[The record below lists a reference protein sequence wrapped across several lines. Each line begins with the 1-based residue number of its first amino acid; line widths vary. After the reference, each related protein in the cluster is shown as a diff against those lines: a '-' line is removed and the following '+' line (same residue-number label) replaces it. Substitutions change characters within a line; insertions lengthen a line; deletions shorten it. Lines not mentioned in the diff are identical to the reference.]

1 MCQPTP
7 TFGQLAAHGVIQYH
21 PFWWTFKEVAHLY
34 GEIFKDETYE
44 VLQKWPWSFGWC
56 HEFVQGGPQK
66 LLRNG
71 LIISVTTPI
80 NCLKKWLPGVTPWR
94 WALSALG
101 EALSA
106 RSPATSRSPSR
117 GDGLRTLSTA
127 SRRSGASSSRCRF
140 LSQEVCLL
148 AMWGTESLSGVP
160 VFCGVLFYAF
170 FFLVGA
176 IRFIIR
182 GLLEWL
188 YNTVSDYVVL
198 FVFLKVFYSKR
209 SECWSLAF
217 WLFWIIPTKEKG
229 HLYHLKPA
237 ARVFYV
243 GNFTTPLGR
252 DAFLR
257 LRRGSFRIMYSLGGL
272 TDYLKIWIITY
283 G

>member
-1 MCQPTP
+1 MSLHGGGPCQPWVRP
-7 TFGQLAAHGVIQYH
+7 WVLAALQR
-21 PFWWTFKEVAHLY
+21 PEVPREGMACEPCRRPADGAAPAAPAVVFCRRRCACWRC
-34 GEIFKDETYE
+34 GE
-44 VLQKWPWSFGWC
+44 
-56 HEFVQGGPQK
+56 
-66 LLRNG
+66 R
-71 LIISVTTPI
+71 
-80 NCLKKWLPGVTPWR
+80 
-94 WALSALG
+94 
-101 EALSA
+101 
-106 RSPATSRSPSR
+106 SRSPESPFFV
-117 GDGLRTLSTA
+117 GFCST
-127 SRRSGASSSRCRF
+127 R
-140 LSQEVCLL
+140 
-148 AMWGTESLSGVP
+148 
-160 VFCGVLFYAF
+160 F